1 MGNILLPTYVARRFE
16 QITVSCCHAPGLP
29 GNAQTF
35 RRTFLNI
42 SNNTAT
48 FRQISWQRQRCHRPW
63 SQHLKTL
70 LFAISLAALSSIISG
85 CTTADPTPYTGLASR
100 SQLRT
105 NTEDKS
111 GRVPYRFSTTVDWRQ
126 YTKIIIDPVTIYR
139 GEDNQFVKLTNADKS
154 VLADYMQ
161 NVFTARLKTRFAVV
175 KSPGPQTVRLHL
187 TLTGAKDT
195 TPILGPLSHLD
206 VGGVVV
212 NTAQAVRGREGTMAG
227 SVSYAVEIYESRTN
241 RLLSSYVT
249 KQYPMAMN
257 AGATFVRLKGSKI
270 GIERGADSLIDQMA
284 KPLVMPEN

>member
-1 MGNILLPTYVARRFE
+1 M
-16 QITVSCCHAPGLP
+16 
-29 GNAQTF
+29 
-35 RRTFLNI
+35 
-42 SNNTAT
+42 
-48 FRQISWQRQRCHRPW
+48 
-63 SQHLKTL
+63 
-70 LFAISLAALSSIISG
+70 
-85 CTTADPTPYTGLASR
+85 
-100 SQLRT
+100 
-105 NTEDKS
+105 
-111 GRVPYRFSTTVDWRQ
+111 PYRFSTTVDWRQ

-161 NVFTARLKTRFAVV
+161 NVFTSRLKTRFAVV
-175 KSPGPQTVRLHL
+175 TSPGPQTVRLHL

-227 SVSYAVEIYESRTN
+227 SVSYAVEIYDSSTN

-257 AGATFVRLKGSKI
+257 ARATFVRLKGSKI

-284 KPLVMPEN
+284 KPLVMSEN